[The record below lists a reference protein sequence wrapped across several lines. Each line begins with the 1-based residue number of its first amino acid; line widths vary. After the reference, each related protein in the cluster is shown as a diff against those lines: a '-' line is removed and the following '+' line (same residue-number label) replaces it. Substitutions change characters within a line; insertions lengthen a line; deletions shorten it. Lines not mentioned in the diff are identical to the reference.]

1 MITIDNLDYTIRDV
15 AFEGFML
22 NYYKNLWEW
31 NKANCDVAFE
41 GFMLNYYKNLWEW
54 NKAHSSS
61 ASDFLT
67 LWHKQNLA

>member
-15 AFEGFML
+15 AFESFI
-22 NYYKNLWEW
+22 
-31 NKANCDVAFE
+31 
-41 GFMLNYYKNLWEW
+41 MLNYYKNLWEW

-67 LWHKQNLA
+67 L

>member
-31 NKANCDVAFE
+31 NKA
-41 GFMLNYYKNLWEW
+41 
-54 NKAHSSS
+54 HSSSS

-67 LWHKQNLA
+67 L

>member
-1 MITIDNLDYTIRDV
+1 
-15 AFEGFML
+15 
-22 NYYKNLWEW
+22 
-31 NKANCDVAFE
+31 
-41 GFMLNYYKNLWEW
+41 MLNYYKNLWEW